1 MIALSAEQQAIIDA
15 PLAPLAV
22 VACAGSGKT
31 HTAVHRLLEIRRQ
44 MKDSR
49 GRSILLSFSNI
60 AVKTFRDIYHPLAS
74 TSLKDASRSR
84 VEIDTIDG
92 FITTNILRPH
102 TSRTMG
108 CNRTPFLVSGFEPFL
123 QNRDFQFWAQPATGP
138 AFPVQRVDI
147 ESVIANINGTAVQ
160 FHFRMH
166 KALLPI
172 NNGAAAVRRLGTIG
186 AYTHSLGQYWAL
198 RTLQQQPLI
207 LKALAHRYPHILIDE
222 AQDIGTLHQAILREL
237 SNAGSQIS
245 LIGDPHQGIYDFAGA
260 DGGFLSGYGSQE
272 NVLSY
277 TLTRNFRSVPSVV
290 EAANTLSSREDTA
303 ERTKPELANGCYFIG
318 YKKAER
324 EKLIVAFQA
333 EVLAAGLDLTNSA
346 IVCRARA
353 TAENVA
359 GTDAPMGQ
367 GIVKSFARAAVL
379 RDKRQDYL
387 GAFKTVAGCI
397 VGLLKN
403 SPDGLLA
410 SIMRPT
416 QDSEIALRREIWKFA
431 RSSTDGLPDAKLLAD
446 TQWHPLL
453 VTRVR
458 LLLESL
464 QKRFALPTADN
475 LGNKLAKTA
484 MPNTSL
490 MAIPDLATEPQA
502 MLRIET
508 VHKVKG
514 EGLDALLYLAEKEHA
529 AALLAGVDTE
539 LGRIGY
545 VAVTRARNLIW
556 LAVPVKALEELRPS
570 FVARGFLEVGASNSI
585 G

>member
-1 MIALSAEQQAIIDA
+1 MIILSAEQQAIVEA

-44 MKDSR
+44 MRDAR
-49 GRSILLSFSNI
+49 GRAILLSFSNI

-74 TSLKDASRSR
+74 SSKGVSRSG

-102 TSRTMG
+102 SARTMG
-108 CNRTPFLVSGFEPFL
+108 CSRTPFLALGSEPFL
-123 QNRDFQFWAQPATGP
+123 LNKDFQFWAEPANGP
-138 AFPVQRVDI
+138 AYPVPRDKI
-147 ESVIANINGTAVQ
+147 ESVIANINGAAVH
-160 FHFRMH
+160 FHFRLH
-166 KALLPI
+166 KALIPI
-172 NNGAAAVRRLGTIG
+172 NNGAVAVKRLGSIG

-222 AQDIGTLHQAILREL
+222 AQDIGTLHQAILKEL

-260 DGGFLSGYGSQE
+260 NGAFLSGYGGQE

-277 TLTRNFRSVPSVV
+277 PLTRNFRSVPSVV
-290 EAANTLSSREDTA
+290 AVANTLSSREDTA
-303 ERTKPELANGCYFIG
+303 DRIKPELANGCYFIG
-318 YKKAER
+318 YKKEER

-333 EVLAAGLDLTNSA
+333 GVLAAGLDLTKSA

-359 GTDAPMGQ
+359 GTDATLGQ
-367 GIVKSFARAAVL
+367 GLVKLFARAAVL

-397 VGLLKN
+397 VGLLKKP
-403 SPDGLLA
+403 PDGLLA
-410 SIMRPT
+410 SIIYPT
-416 QDSEIALRREIWKFA
+416 NGREIALRREIWKFA
-431 RSSTDGLPDAKLLAD
+431 RSSTDGLPDAKLIAD
-446 TQWHPLL
+446 TEWHRLL
-453 VTRVR
+453 VDRVR

-464 QKRFALPTADN
+464 QKHFALPTADN

-484 MPNTSL
+484 LPNTTL

-545 VAVTRARNLIW
+545 VAVTRARNIIW
-556 LAVPVKALEELRPS
+556 LAVPMKALEELRPALLAS
-570 FVARGFLEVGASNSI
+570 GFVEVGTD
-585 G
+585 

>member
-1 MIALSAEQQAIIDA
+1 MITLSVEQQAIIDA

-44 MKDSR
+44 MGGDR
-49 GRSILLSFSNI
+49 GRATLLSFSNI

-74 TSLKDASRSR
+74 SSKGVSRSG

-102 TSRTMG
+102 TARTMG
-108 CNRTPFLVSGFEPFL
+108 CNRTPFLVSGSEPFL
-123 QNRDFQFWAQPATGP
+123 QNRDFQFWAKPATGA
-138 AFPVQRVDI
+138 AFPVQRADI
-147 ESVIANINGTAVQ
+147 ESVIASMNGTVVQ
-160 FHFRMH
+160 FQFRMH
-166 KALLPI
+166 KALIPI

-237 SNAGSQIS
+237 SKAGSQIS

-260 DGGFLSGYGSQE
+260 DGTFLSGYGNQE
-272 NVLSY
+272 NVLSFP
-277 TLTRNFRSVPSVV
+277 LTRNFRSVPSIVAV
-290 EAANTLSSREDTA
+290 ANTLSNREDKA
-303 ERTKPELANGCYFIG
+303 ERIKPELANGCYFIG
-318 YKKAER
+318 YKKEDR

-333 EVLAAGLDLTNSA
+333 GVLEAGLDLTKSA

-359 GTDAPMGQ
+359 GTDAPTGQ
-367 GIVKSFARAAVL
+367 GLVKLFARAAVL

-387 GAFKTVAGCI
+387 GAFKTVAVCI
-397 VGLLKN
+397 VGLLNKP
-403 SPDGLLA
+403 PDGLLA
-410 SIMRPT
+410 SIIHAT
-416 QDSEIALRREIWKFA
+416 NDTEIALRREIWKFA
-431 RSSTDGLPDAKLLAD
+431 RSSTDGLPDAKLIAD
-446 TQWHPLL
+446 THWHRLL
-453 VTRVR
+453 VARVR

-464 QKRFALPTADN
+464 QKHFALPTADN

-484 MPNTSL
+484 LPNTSL
-490 MAIPDLATEPQA
+490 MAIPDLATEQQV

-545 VAVTRARNLIW
+545 VAVTRARNMIW
-556 LAVPVKALEELRPS
+556 LAVPIKALEELRPTL
-570 FVARGFLEVGASNSI
+570 VARGFVEVGTA
-585 G
+585 